1 MDSPVRLVCFRQVSH
16 GQVLVDYLCAQ
27 QLPCELIED
36 GSQFCVML
44 QHEAHLPQAQNILN
58 HYLNAP
64 NDPRY
69 QAASWD
75 TGKVNAVGSSSLTM
89 PYGWFSEAL
98 KTPLVT
104 GVLVICMVIFLLMP
118 LRETGMWIYSYLFIV
133 PIKELAVTHE
143 WWRVLTP
150 AFIHFSFMHIAFN
163 LLWWW
168 ILGQQ
173 IELRMGRSTLL
184 LLLVTIGVISNV
196 GQLLV
201 SGPNFGGLSGVVY
214 GLLGFYWILGW
225 LRPQWGFVLNKGVI
239 GFMLAWLALGYVDI
253 LPVNMANTAHTLGLL
268 AGMVWAMLFSLIK
281 RRN

>member
-1 MDSPVRLVCFRQVSH
+1 MDNPARLVCFRQASH

-27 QLPCELIED
+27 QLPCELVDEAE
-36 GSQFCVML
+36 QFCVEM
-44 QHEAHLPQAQNILN
+44 QHEAHLPEAQNILN
-58 HYLNAP
+58 HYLDAP

-75 TGKVNAVGSSSLTM
+75 SGNVRSLRSGAFTM
-89 PYGWFSEAL
+89 PSGWVGKAL
-98 KTPLVT
+98 QTPIVT
-104 GVLVICMVIFLLMP
+104 SVLVLCAVIFMLMP
-118 LRETGMWIYSYLFIV
+118 LREAGMWIYSYLFIA
-133 PIKELAVTHE
+133 PLNELAVTQE

-173 IELRMGRSTLL
+173 IELRMGRSSLL
-184 LLLVTIGVISNV
+184 LLLVTIGVISNI
-196 GQLLV
+196 GQLWV

-225 LRPQWGFVLNKGVI
+225 LRPQWGFVLNKSII

-253 LPVNMANTAHTLGLL
+253 LPVNMANTAHTLGLIT
-268 AGMVWAMLFSLIK
+268 GMIWAVLFAQLI
-281 RRN
+281 RR

>member
-75 TGKVNAVGSSSLTM
+75 TGKINSVRSSYLTM
-89 PYGWFSEAL
+89 PSGWFSEAL

-133 PIKELAVTHE
+133 PINELAVTHE

-225 LRPQWGFVLNKGVI
+225 LRPHWGFVLNKGVI

-268 AGMVWAMLFSLIK
+268 AGMVWAMLFSLIN
-281 RRN
+281 RRT

>member
-1 MDSPVRLVCFRQVSH
+1 MDDPVRLVCFRQASH

-27 QLPCELIED
+27 QLPCELIQEAQ
-36 GSQFCVML
+36 QFCVML
-44 QHEAHLPQAQNILN
+44 QHEADLAKAQAILN
-58 HYLNAP
+58 HYLDAP
-64 NDPRY
+64 HDPRY

-75 TGKVNAVGSSSLTM
+75 SGKVRSFRSGSVTV
-89 PYGWFSEAL
+89 PPGWFGEAL
-98 KTPLVT
+98 NTPLVT
-104 GVLVICMVIFLLMP
+104 SVLVLCSVIFMLMP
-118 LRETGMWIYSYLFIV
+118 LRDAGMWIYSHLFIA
-133 PIKELAVTHE
+133 PLNELVVTHE
-143 WWRVLTP
+143 WWRLLTP

-184 LLLVTIGVISNV
+184 LLLVSIGVISNV
-196 GQLLV
+196 GQLMV

-225 LRPQWGFVLNKGVI
+225 FRPHWGFVLNKGVI

-268 AGMVWAMLFSLIK
+268 TGMIWAVVFAQLGK
-281 RRN
+281 R